1 MHHSPQTTSAQTS
14 AQAFGAVGLSNLKK
28 LQDKILDICIA
39 AQRNGA
45 RDLSG
50 REIQQRYEQ
59 HFSLAQGYAV
69 RIEMSSVSSRVN
81 ALVSA
86 GRLERVEVARA
97 CAVTGSNIL
106 PVRVPMTQASLV
118 A

>member
-1 MHHSPQTTSAQTS
+1 MLPTETPTNTS
-14 AQAFGAVGLSNLKK
+14 AQALHAVGLTSLKH
-28 LQDKILDICIA
+28 LQDKIVDICVA

-45 RDLSG
+45 QDLSG
-50 REIQQRYEQ
+50 REIQQLYEQ
-59 HFSLAQGYAV
+59 RYSAEQGRAV

-86 GRLERVEVARA
+86 GRLQRLDIPRA
-97 CAVTGSNIL
+97 CSVTGSSIL
-106 PVRVPMTQASLV
+106 PVRVPMTQTRLV